1 MAIKLTRRVLR
12 LPLPIAALLCAII
25 ATSAPAPAQEPAGPN
40 PFDGEWS
47 LEFSAQTRPGG
58 ETRTYPNDTQHIN
71 MQFLARR
78 ESFTIAA
85 GGSLRWE
92 QRDGGLFHSDNFSRA
107 AGTTS
112 VQDQRPVLRVSG
124 VAKATSAPAGSG
136 RAYDRRLTLDVAWTG
151 GDGTL
156 LDHGLRSHVIDLS
169 ADGSQYT
176 TSGYTTAAS
185 YQTSNWELEPA
196 SVQRE
201 EIAPDAIRETTT
213 FRLSRAT
220 TTQHNQGQRPIP
232 LTERI
237 EIKHV
242 HYLNLVPRG

>member
-1 MAIKLTRRVLR
+1 MFGKLTSRVT
-12 LPLPIAALLCAII
+12 LPAAALLAAII
-25 ATSAPAPAQEPAGPN
+25 ATSAPVPAQQPAGPN

-58 ETRTYPNDTQHIN
+58 ETRTYPNDTHQVNI
-71 MQFLARR
+71 QFMAQR

-85 GGSLRWE
+85 DGNLRWE
-92 QRDGGLFHSDNFSRA
+92 QREGGLFHSDTFSRA

-124 VAKATSAPAGSG
+124 LAAATPAPAGSG
-136 RAYDRRLTLDVAWTG
+136 RTYDRRLTLDLAWTG

-156 LDHGLRSHVIDLS
+156 LDHGLRSHVIALS

-176 TSGYTTAAS
+176 TSGYTAAAT
-185 YQTSNWELEPA
+185 YQSSHWELEPA

-201 EIAPDAIRETTT
+201 EIAPDAIREITT
-213 FRLSRAT
+213 FRLSRGTA
-220 TTQHNQGQRPIP
+220 TQHNQGQPPIP

>member
-1 MAIKLTRRVLR
+1 MSEQLTAR
-12 LPLPIAALLCAII
+12 LLGVMIAASLLSVAHG
-25 ATSAPAPAQEPAGPN
+25 AEPDRS

-85 GGSLRWE
+85 DGSVRWE

-112 VQDQRPVLRVSG
+112 AQDQRPVLRVSG
-124 VAKATSAPAGSG
+124 VATATPAPAGSD
-136 RAYDRRLTLDVAWTG
+136 RTYDRRLTLDLSWIG

-156 LDHGLRSHVIDLS
+156 LDHGLRSHVIVLS
-169 ADGSQYT
+169 ADGDQYN
-176 TSGYTTAAS
+176 TSGYTTAPC
-185 YQTSNWELEPA
+185 YQTSHFELEPA
-196 SVQRE
+196 RVQRE
-201 EIAPDAIRETTT
+201 EAAPDAIRETTV

-220 TTQHNQGQRPIP
+220 ATQDNRGQPPIP

-237 EIKHV
+237 EVRHV